1 MNVET
6 ITSMVVNGEKL
17 EGERLRDYLQNMP
30 KSDRQSLADDL
41 KLLDALEADDRRA
54 NAELSEGGTL
64 RPQMQ
69 LTCEPAL
76 R

>member
-54 NAELSEGGTL
+54 NE
-64 RPQMQ
+64 
-69 LTCEPAL
+69 
-76 R
+76 